1 VRALVVRLF
10 EAAPDT
16 GQVAGLCGLVEDV
29 RSGASWPFDGDD
41 QLLRV
46 IEAALAGPPEPAVE
60 TADQT
65 CWS

>member
-10 EAAPDT
+10 EAAPHT

-29 RSGASWPFDGDD
+29 RTGASWPFDGDD

-46 IEAALAGPPEPAVE
+46 IAAALAGPPEPTAD

-65 CWS
+65 CWC

>member
-1 VRALVVRLF
+1 MRALVIRLF

-16 GQVAGLCGLVEDV
+16 GQTPRCGLVEDV
-29 RSGASWPFDGDD
+29 RTGATWLFDGDD
-41 QLLRV
+41 QLLRA
-46 IEAALAGPPEPAVE
+46 ITAALAGPPEPAVE